1 MIRRPPRSTRTDTL
15 FPYTTLFRSILMSA
29 NDLRS
34 ANKLR
39 IGQGLKIP
47 PKTESRPGPITVAVG
62 ESKPQQTMQQRLE
75 EARKGQS
82 ANDAA
87 RTKGHS
93 TANYQ
98 THKVRRGQTLSG
110 IAHQYNVSLN
120 ELRHANGIKGSE
132 LRIGQTLRVPAHYRL
147 HRVSRDRKSTR
158 LNSSH

>member
-1 MIRRPPRSTRTDTL
+1 
-15 FPYTTLFRSILMSA
+15 
-29 NDLRS
+29 
-34 ANKLR
+34 
-39 IGQGLKIP
+39 
-47 PKTESRPGPITVAVG
+47 
-62 ESKPQQTMQQRLE
+62 MQQRLD
-75 EARKGQS
+75 EARKVLS
-82 ANDAA
+82 DNDAA

-147 HRVSRDRKSTR
+147 HRVSSGQTLSGIARRYNRSAENTSELQSLMR
-158 LNSSH
+158 ISYAVFV

>member
-1 MIRRPPRSTRTDTL
+1 MRISDW
-15 FPYTTLFRSILMSA
+15 SSDVCSS
-29 NDLRS
+29 DL
-34 ANKLR
+34 
-39 IGQGLKIP
+39 IP

-62 ESKPQQTMQQRLE
+62 ESKPQQTMQQRLD
-75 EARKGQS
+75 EARKVQS
-82 ANDAA
+82 DNDAA

-132 LRIGQTLRVPAHYRL
+132 LRSEEHTSELQSLMRISYAVFC
-147 HRVSRDRKSTR
+147 
-158 LNSSH
+158 

>member
-1 MIRRPPRSTRTDTL
+1 
-15 FPYTTLFRSILMSA
+15 
-29 NDLRS
+29 
-34 ANKLR
+34 
-39 IGQGLKIP
+39 
-47 PKTESRPGPITVAVG
+47 
-62 ESKPQQTMQQRLE
+62 MQQRLD
-75 EARKGQS
+75 EARKVLS
-82 ANDAA
+82 DNDAA

-147 HRVSRDRKSTR
+147 HRVSSGQRSEEHTSELQSLMRISYAVFCLKKRKHKITTNKNMSKRNNKKHKYKTKQ
-158 LNSSH
+158 